1 MGLHF
6 RDHTASSGD
15 LSTTKRGE
23 LHDMRLRHADD
34 TPPEG
39 FMSCKTPNISCM

>member
-6 RDHTASSGD
+6 RDNTTANRD
-15 LSTTKRGE
+15 LAATKRGE

-39 FMSCKTPNISCM
+39 FM